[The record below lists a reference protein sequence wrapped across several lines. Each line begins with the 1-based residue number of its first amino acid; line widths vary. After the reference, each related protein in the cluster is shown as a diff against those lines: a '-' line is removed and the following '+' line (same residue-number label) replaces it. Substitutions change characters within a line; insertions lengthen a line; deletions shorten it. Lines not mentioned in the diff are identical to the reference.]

1 MVAHKYG
8 KATSHNMTLR
18 SSKGWRE
25 SPPVN
30 HQVALGCTTEL
41 VYNLFIF
48 HKLNL
53 NAPLTYDTQEMLK
66 REINTKESNFVVS
79 DWVSK
84 CNNKSLYDK
93 LCSCFRKLM
102 SACVEAYH
110 PH

>member
-8 KATSHNMTLR
+8 NATSHKMTLR

-25 SPPVN
+25 GPPVN
-30 HQVALGCTTEL
+30 HQVALGCTTDL

-53 NAPLTYDTQEMLK
+53 NAPLMYDTQEMPK

-79 DWVSK
+79 DWDLK
-84 CNNKSLYDK
+84 YNNKSL
-93 LCSCFRKLM
+93 
-102 SACVEAYH
+102 
-110 PH
+110 

>member
-8 KATSHNMTLR
+8 KATSHKMTLR

-25 SPPVN
+25 GPPVN
-30 HQVALGCTTEL
+30 HQVALGCTTDL

-53 NAPLTYDTQEMLK
+53 NAPLMYDTQEMPK

-79 DWVSK
+79 DWDLK
-84 CNNKSLYDK
+84 YNNKSL
-93 LCSCFRKLM
+93 
-102 SACVEAYH
+102 
-110 PH
+110 

>member
-53 NAPLTYDTQEMLK
+53 NASLMYDTQERLK
-66 REINTKESNFVVS
+66 TEINTKGLDFLVS
-79 DWVSK
+79 G
-84 CNNKSLYDK
+84 
-93 LCSCFRKLM
+93 
-102 SACVEAYH
+102 
-110 PH
+110 